1 MNEDLAELVTEGS
14 LVELHFS
21 LALTTGET
29 IDSNFSRKPA
39 RFRVGDGSMLPGFEE
54 CLMGLQA
61 GSEVDEL
68 LPADRAFGAV
78 NPKNKQQFP
87 IAKFRHL
94 LDDDLIPTE
103 IGSVVSFRDPGGGEL
118 PGVITAVTDTHVAV
132 DFNHPLAGKDIEF
145 KARII
150 SVLAADQQAVEVK
163 LS

>member
-1 MNEDLAELVTEGS
+1 MNEQTAELISEGS

-21 LALTTGET
+21 LGLTTGET
-29 IDSNFSRKPA
+29 IDSNFSAKPA

-54 CLMGLQA
+54 CLLGLHA
-61 GSEVDEL
+61 GSEIDEV
-68 LPADRAFGAV
+68 LPAEKAFGAV

-87 IAKFRHL
+87 IAKFQHL

-118 PGVITAVTDTHVAV
+118 PGVITAVTEEYVAV
-132 DFNHPLAGKDIEF
+132 DFNHPLAGKEIEF